1 MLACFGLHP
10 KLGPIANWG
19 LALEKKALKVDT
31 EKFQTSEPGIFAIGD
46 VNTYPGKKKLILS
59 GFHEAAL
66 AAFGVQHHVYP
77 AEAAVPAVHDDQPHH
92 ARAARRRAAGMN
104 AMTAARLPELLKIL
118 DLERIED
125 NLFRGDSRDVGAP
138 QVFGGQVLGQAL
150 VAASRTVEGR
160 QVHSLHAYF
169 LRRGDLSVPIV
180 FEVDRSRDGGSFTS
194 RRVVAIQH
202 GQPILTMSASFQVS
216 EPGLDH
222 QAPMPEAPP
231 PESLRDLAEVEAE
244 VIERMPHKAAGYFR
258 NQRPFEFRAV
268 SPDDY
273 LTREKRPAHKLVW
286 FRVTGKLPDD
296 QALHR
301 CLLTY
306 VSDYHLLATAT
317 MPHGVNFLELQVAS
331 IDHAIWFHRDLR
343 VDDWM
348 LYAIESPSASGARG
362 FSRGAIYARD
372 GALVAS
378 VAQEGLI
385 REDSAWT
392 RPAGQQV

>member
-1 MLACFGLHP
+1 
-10 KLGPIANWG
+10 
-19 LALEKKALKVDT
+19 
-31 EKFQTSEPGIFAIGD
+31 
-46 VNTYPGKKKLILS
+46 
-59 GFHEAAL
+59 
-66 AAFGVQHHVYP
+66 
-77 AEAAVPAVHDDQPHH
+77 
-92 ARAARRRAAGMN
+92 
-104 AMTAARLPELLKIL
+104 MTASRLPDLLKLL

-125 NLFRGDSRDVGAP
+125 NLFRGESRDVGAP

-194 RRVVAIQH
+194 RRVVAVQH
-202 GQPILTMSASFQVS
+202 GQPILTMSASFQVA
-216 EPGLDH
+216 EPGLEH

-231 PESLRDLAEVEAE
+231 PESLRDLAELEAE
-244 VIERMPHKAAGYFR
+244 VIERMPHKVTGYFR

-273 LTREKRPAHKLVW
+273 LTREKRPARKLVW
-286 FRVTGKLPDD
+286 FRVTGRLPED
-296 QALHR
+296 QTLHR

-317 MPHGVNFLELQVAS
+317 MPHGVNFLQLQVAS
-331 IDHAIWFHRDLR
+331 IDHAIWFHRDLQL
-343 VDDWM
+343 DDWL

-385 REDSAWT
+385 RENSRWS

>member
-1 MLACFGLHP
+1 M
-10 KLGPIANWG
+10 
-19 LALEKKALKVDT
+19 D
-31 EKFQTSEPGIFAIGD
+31 
-46 VNTYPGKKKLILS
+46 
-59 GFHEAAL
+59 
-66 AAFGVQHHVYP
+66 
-77 AEAAVPAVHDDQPHH
+77 
-92 ARAARRRAAGMN
+92 
-104 AMTAARLPELLKIL
+104 ARLSDILKLL

-160 QVHSLHAYF
+160 PVHSLHAYF

-202 GQPILTMSASFQVS
+202 GQPILTMSASFQVA
-216 EPGLDH
+216 EPGLEH
-222 QAPMPEAPP
+222 QSTMPEAPQ
-231 PESLRDLAEVEAE
+231 PETLQDLGEIEAQL
-244 VIERMPHKAAGYFR
+244 VERMPHKAGGFFR

-268 SPDDY
+268 SPLDY
-273 LTREKRPAHKLVW
+273 LSPAKRPAAKQVW
-286 FRVTGKLPDD
+286 FRVVGRLPDD

-317 MPHGVNFLELQVAS
+317 LPHGVPFIQLHLAS
-331 IDHAIWFHRDLR
+331 VDHAIWFHRDLR
-343 VDDWM
+343 VDEWL
-348 LYAIESPSASGARG
+348 LYVIESPSASGARG
-362 FSRGAIYARD
+362 FSRGSIYSQD
-372 GALVAS
+372 GRLVAS

-385 REDSAWT
+385 RQDSRWT
-392 RPAGQQV
+392 KPAGHQT

>member
-1 MLACFGLHP
+1 
-10 KLGPIANWG
+10 
-19 LALEKKALKVDT
+19 
-31 EKFQTSEPGIFAIGD
+31 
-46 VNTYPGKKKLILS
+46 
-59 GFHEAAL
+59 
-66 AAFGVQHHVYP
+66 
-77 AEAAVPAVHDDQPHH
+77 
-92 ARAARRRAAGMN
+92 
-104 AMTAARLPELLKIL
+104 MTASRLPDLLKLL

-125 NLFRGDSRDVGAP
+125 NLFRGESRDVGAP

-194 RRVVAIQH
+194 RRVVAVQH
-202 GQPILTMSASFQVS
+202 GQPILTMSASFQVA
-216 EPGLDH
+216 EPGLEH
-222 QAPMPEAPP
+222 QAPMPEAPL
-231 PESLRDLAEVEAE
+231 PESLRDLAELEAE
-244 VIERMPHKAAGYFR
+244 VIERMPHKVTGYFR

-273 LTREKRPAHKLVW
+273 LTREKRPARKLVW
-286 FRVTGKLPDD
+286 FRVTGQLPAD
-296 QALHR
+296 QTLHR

-331 IDHAIWFHRDLR
+331 IDHAIWFHRDLQ
-343 VDDWM
+343 VDDWL

-385 REDSAWT
+385 RENSRWS

>member
-1 MLACFGLHP
+1 M
-10 KLGPIANWG
+10 
-19 LALEKKALKVDT
+19 
-31 EKFQTSEPGIFAIGD
+31 TSE
-46 VNTYPGKKKLILS
+46 
-59 GFHEAAL
+59 
-66 AAFGVQHHVYP
+66 
-77 AEAAVPAVHDDQPHH
+77 
-92 ARAARRRAAGMN
+92 
-104 AMTAARLPELLKIL
+104 RLPDLLKIL
-118 DLERIED
+118 DLERVED

-169 LRRGDLSVPIV
+169 LRRGDLEVPIV

-202 GQPILTMSASFQVS
+202 GQPILTMSASFQAS

-222 QAPMPEAPP
+222 QAPMPDAPP
-231 PESLRDLAEVEAE
+231 PESLSDLAVLEAE
-244 VIERMPHKAAGYFR
+244 VIERMPHKVSGYFR

-268 SPDDY
+268 NPDDY
-273 LTREKRPAHKLVW
+273 LTREKRPARKLVW
-286 FRVTGKLPDD
+286 FRVTGRLPDD

-317 MPHGVNFLELQVAS
+317 MPHGVNFLEMQVAS

-343 VDDWM
+343 VDEWM
-348 LYAIESPSASGARG
+348 LYVIESPSASGARG

-372 GALVAS
+372 GGLVAS

-385 REDSAWT
+385 REHSSWT

>member
-1 MLACFGLHP
+1 
-10 KLGPIANWG
+10 
-19 LALEKKALKVDT
+19 
-31 EKFQTSEPGIFAIGD
+31 
-46 VNTYPGKKKLILS
+46 
-59 GFHEAAL
+59 
-66 AAFGVQHHVYP
+66 
-77 AEAAVPAVHDDQPHH
+77 
-92 ARAARRRAAGMN
+92 
-104 AMTAARLPELLKIL
+104 MTASRLPDLLKLL

-125 NLFRGDSRDVGAP
+125 NLFRGESRDVGAP

-194 RRVVAIQH
+194 RRVVAVQH
-202 GQPILTMSASFQVS
+202 GQPILTMSASFQVA
-216 EPGLDH
+216 EPGLEH

-231 PESLRDLAEVEAE
+231 PESLRDLAELEAE
-244 VIERMPHKAAGYFR
+244 VIERMPHKVTGYFR

-273 LTREKRPAHKLVW
+273 LTREKRPARKLVW
-286 FRVTGKLPDD
+286 FRVTGQLAAD
-296 QALHR
+296 QTLHR

-317 MPHGVNFLELQVAS
+317 MPHGVNFLQLQVAS
-331 IDHAIWFHRDLR
+331 IDHAIWFHRDLQ
-343 VDDWM
+343 VDDWL

-385 REDSAWT
+385 RENSRWT

>member
-1 MLACFGLHP
+1 M
-10 KLGPIANWG
+10 
-19 LALEKKALKVDT
+19 
-31 EKFQTSEPGIFAIGD
+31 TSE
-46 VNTYPGKKKLILS
+46 
-59 GFHEAAL
+59 
-66 AAFGVQHHVYP
+66 
-77 AEAAVPAVHDDQPHH
+77 
-92 ARAARRRAAGMN
+92 
-104 AMTAARLPELLKIL
+104 RLPDLLKIL

-150 VAASRTVEGR
+150 VAASRTVEER

-169 LRRGDLSVPIV
+169 LRRGDLEVPIV

-222 QAPMPEAPP
+222 QAPMPEAPA
-231 PESLRDLAEVEAE
+231 PESLRDLGEIEAE
-244 VIERMPHKAAGYFR
+244 IIERMPHKVTGYFR

-268 SPDDY
+268 SPEDY
-273 LTREKRPAHKLVW
+273 LTRQKRPARKLVW
-286 FRVTGKLPDD
+286 FRVTGRLPDD

-317 MPHGVNFLELQVAS
+317 MPHGVNFLEMQVAS

-343 VDDWM
+343 VDEWM

-362 FSRGAIYARD
+362 FSRGAIYRARRQPRCQRCAGRAD
-372 GALVAS
+372 PR
-378 VAQEGLI
+378 AQQL
-385 REDSAWT
+385 D
-392 RPAGQQV
+392 PAGRTASLGSQGTPHVH

>member
-1 MLACFGLHP
+1 L
-10 KLGPIANWG
+10 
-19 LALEKKALKVDT
+19 
-31 EKFQTSEPGIFAIGD
+31 
-46 VNTYPGKKKLILS
+46 
-59 GFHEAAL
+59 
-66 AAFGVQHHVYP
+66 
-77 AEAAVPAVHDDQPHH
+77 
-92 ARAARRRAAGMN
+92 
-104 AMTAARLPELLKIL
+104 TAARLPELLKIL

-125 NLFRGDSRDVGAP
+125 NLFRGESRDIGAP

-202 GQPILTMSASFQVS
+202 GQPILTMSASFQID

-222 QAPMPEAPP
+222 AAPMPAAPP
-231 PESLRDLAEVEAE
+231 PESLRDLAELEAE
-244 VIERMPHKAAGYFR
+244 LIERMPHKVTGYFR

-268 SPDDY
+268 DPMEY
-273 LTREKRPAHKLVW
+273 LTRDKRPASKKVW
-286 FRVTGKLPDD
+286 FRLVGSLPEDP
-296 QALHR
+296 ALHR

-306 VSDYHLLATAT
+306 VSDYHLLPTAT
-317 MPHGVNFLELQVAS
+317 MPHGVNFLELQMAS

-343 VDDWM
+343 VDDWL
-348 LYAIESPSASGARG
+348 LYVMDSPSASGARG

-372 GALVAS
+372 GRLVAS
-378 VAQEGLI
+378 VAQEGLM
-385 REDSAWT
+385 REHSAWT
-392 RPAGQQV
+392 KPAGQQV

>member
-1 MLACFGLHP
+1 L
-10 KLGPIANWG
+10 
-19 LALEKKALKVDT
+19 
-31 EKFQTSEPGIFAIGD
+31 
-46 VNTYPGKKKLILS
+46 
-59 GFHEAAL
+59 
-66 AAFGVQHHVYP
+66 
-77 AEAAVPAVHDDQPHH
+77 
-92 ARAARRRAAGMN
+92 
-104 AMTAARLPELLKIL
+104 TAARLPELLKIL

-125 NLFRGDSRDVGAP
+125 NLFRGDSRDIGAP

-194 RRVVAIQH
+194 RRVVAVQH
-202 GQPILTMSASFQVS
+202 GQPILTMSASFQAT

-222 QAPMPEAPP
+222 QAPMPAAAP

-244 VIERMPHKAAGYFR
+244 LIDSMPHRLTGYFR

-268 SPDDY
+268 CPDDF
-273 LTREKRPAHKLVW
+273 LTRDKRAASKLVW
-286 FRVTGKLPDD
+286 FRVIGELPEE

-306 VSDYHLLATAT
+306 VSDYHLLPTAT
-317 MPHGVNFLELQVAS
+317 MPHGVNFFELQMAS

-343 VDDWM
+343 VDDWL
-348 LYAIESPSASGARG
+348 LYVMDSPSASGARG

-378 VAQEGLI
+378 VAQEGLM
-385 REDSAWT
+385 REHSGWT
-392 RPAGQQV
+392 KPAGRQV

>member
-1 MLACFGLHP
+1 
-10 KLGPIANWG
+10 
-19 LALEKKALKVDT
+19 V
-31 EKFQTSEPGIFAIGD
+31 TSP
-46 VNTYPGKKKLILS
+46 
-59 GFHEAAL
+59 
-66 AAFGVQHHVYP
+66 
-77 AEAAVPAVHDDQPHH
+77 
-92 ARAARRRAAGMN
+92 
-104 AMTAARLPELLKIL
+104 RLPELLQLL

-125 NLFRGDSRDVGAP
+125 NLFRGESRDVGAP

-202 GQPILTMSASFQVS
+202 GQPILTMSASFQIA
-216 EPGLDH
+216 EPGLEH

-231 PESLRDLAEVEAE
+231 PESLRDLAEIEAE
-244 VIERMPHKAAGYFR
+244 VIERMPQKVTGYFR

-268 SPDDY
+268 NPMEY
-273 LTREKRPAHKLVW
+273 LTRDRRPAAKQVW
-286 FRVTGKLPDD
+286 FRVIGSLPDD

-343 VDDWM
+343 VDDWH
-348 LYAIESPSASGARG
+348 LYAMESPSASGARG
-362 FSRGAIYARD
+362 FSRGSIYARD
-372 GALVAS
+372 GRLVAS
-378 VAQEGLI
+378 VAQEGLV
-385 REDSAWT
+385 REHSGWS
-392 RPAGQQV
+392 RPAGNQV

>member
-1 MLACFGLHP
+1 
-10 KLGPIANWG
+10 
-19 LALEKKALKVDT
+19 
-31 EKFQTSEPGIFAIGD
+31 
-46 VNTYPGKKKLILS
+46 
-59 GFHEAAL
+59 
-66 AAFGVQHHVYP
+66 
-77 AEAAVPAVHDDQPHH
+77 
-92 ARAARRRAAGMN
+92 
-104 AMTAARLPELLKIL
+104 MTASRLPDLLKLL

-125 NLFRGDSRDVGAP
+125 NLFRGESRDVGAP

-194 RRVVAIQH
+194 RRVVAVQH
-202 GQPILTMSASFQVS
+202 GQPILTMSASFQVA
-216 EPGLDH
+216 EPGLEH

-231 PESLRDLAEVEAE
+231 PESLRDLAELEAE
-244 VIERMPHKAAGYFR
+244 VIERMPHKVTGYFS

-273 LTREKRPAHKLVW
+273 LTREKRPARKLVW
-286 FRVTGKLPDD
+286 FRVTGRLPED
-296 QALHR
+296 QTLHR

-317 MPHGVNFLELQVAS
+317 MPHGVNFLQLQVAS
-331 IDHAIWFHRDLR
+331 IDHAIWFHRDLQ
-343 VDDWM
+343 VDDWL

-385 REDSAWT
+385 RENSRWS

>member
-1 MLACFGLHP
+1 M
-10 KLGPIANWG
+10 
-19 LALEKKALKVDT
+19 D
-31 EKFQTSEPGIFAIGD
+31 S
-46 VNTYPGKKKLILS
+46 
-59 GFHEAAL
+59 
-66 AAFGVQHHVYP
+66 
-77 AEAAVPAVHDDQPHH
+77 
-92 ARAARRRAAGMN
+92 
-104 AMTAARLPELLKIL
+104 RLPEMLKLL
-118 DLERIED
+118 DLEQIED
-125 NLFRGDSRDVGAP
+125 NLFRGESRDVGAP

-180 FEVDRSRDGGSFTS
+180 FNVERSRDGGSFTS

-202 GQPILTMSASFQVS
+202 GQPILTMSASFQIV

-222 QAPMPEAPP
+222 QSPMPKAPP
-231 PESLRDLAEVEAE
+231 PEELKDLGEIEAALL
-244 VIERMPHKAAGYFR
+244 ERVPHKVSAYFR

-268 SPDDY
+268 NPRDY
-273 LTREKRPAHKLVW
+273 LDPAKRAPERQIW
-286 FRVTGKLPDD
+286 FRVVDRLPDD

-317 MPHGVNFLELQVAS
+317 LPHGVPFLQLQLAS

-343 VDDWM
+343 VDEWL
-348 LYAIESPSASGARG
+348 LYSIESPSASGARG
-362 FSRGAIYARD
+362 FCRGSIFTRD
-372 GALVAS
+372 GRLVAS

-385 REDSAWT
+385 RPDSRWT

>member
-1 MLACFGLHP
+1 MSV
-10 KLGPIANWG
+10 
-19 LALEKKALKVDT
+19 E
-31 EKFQTSEPGIFAIGD
+31 S
-46 VNTYPGKKKLILS
+46 
-59 GFHEAAL
+59 
-66 AAFGVQHHVYP
+66 
-77 AEAAVPAVHDDQPHH
+77 
-92 ARAARRRAAGMN
+92 
-104 AMTAARLPELLKIL
+104 RLPEMLKLL

-125 NLFRGDSRDVGAP
+125 NLFRGESRDVGAP

-202 GQPILTMSASFQVS
+202 GQPILTMSASFQVA

-231 PESLRDLAEVEAE
+231 PESLRDLGEIEAE
-244 VIERMPHKAAGYFR
+244 LIERLPHKVTGYFR

-268 SPDDY
+268 NPTDY
-273 LTREKRPAHKLVW
+273 LTRDKRPAMKQVW

-306 VSDYHLLATAT
+306 VSDFHLLATAT
-317 MPHGVNFLELQVAS
+317 MPHGVSFLELQVAS

-343 VDDWM
+343 VDDWL

-362 FSRGAIYARD
+362 FCRGTIYSREGR
-372 GALVAS
+372 LVAS

-385 REDSAWT
+385 REHSRWS
-392 RPAGQQV
+392 RPAGQQA

>member
-1 MLACFGLHP
+1 M
-10 KLGPIANWG
+10 
-19 LALEKKALKVDT
+19 
-31 EKFQTSEPGIFAIGD
+31 TS
-46 VNTYPGKKKLILS
+46 
-59 GFHEAAL
+59 
-66 AAFGVQHHVYP
+66 
-77 AEAAVPAVHDDQPHH
+77 
-92 ARAARRRAAGMN
+92 
-104 AMTAARLPELLKIL
+104 ARLPELLNLL

-194 RRVVAIQH
+194 RRVAAIQH
-202 GQPILTMSASFQVS
+202 GQQILTMSASFQDP

-231 PESLRDLAEVEAE
+231 PESLRDLAELEAE
-244 VIERMPHKAAGYFR
+244 VIERMPQKVTGYFR

-268 SPDDY
+268 NPDDY
-273 LTREKRPAHKLVW
+273 LTRDKRPARKLVW
-286 FRVTGKLPDD
+286 FRVVGKLPDD

-343 VDDWM
+343 VDQWM

-362 FSRGAIYARD
+362 FSRGAIYSRD
-372 GALVAS
+372 GSLVAS

-385 REDSAWT
+385 REHSGWT
-392 RPAGQQV
+392 RPAGNQV

>member
-1 MLACFGLHP
+1 
-10 KLGPIANWG
+10 
-19 LALEKKALKVDT
+19 
-31 EKFQTSEPGIFAIGD
+31 
-46 VNTYPGKKKLILS
+46 
-59 GFHEAAL
+59 
-66 AAFGVQHHVYP
+66 
-77 AEAAVPAVHDDQPHH
+77 
-92 ARAARRRAAGMN
+92 
-104 AMTAARLPELLKIL
+104 MTASRLPDLLKL
-118 DLERIED
+118 RDLERIED
-125 NLFRGDSRDVGAP
+125 NLFRGESRDVGAP

-194 RRVVAIQH
+194 RRVVAVQH
-202 GQPILTMSASFQVS
+202 GQPILTMSASFQVA

-231 PESLRDLAEVEAE
+231 PESLRDLAELEAE
-244 VIERMPHKAAGYFR
+244 VIERMPHKVTGYFR

-268 SPDDY
+268 SPDDH
-273 LTREKRPAHKLVW
+273 LTREKRPARKLVW
-286 FRVTGKLPDD
+286 FRVTGELSAD
-296 QALHR
+296 QTLHR

-343 VDDWM
+343 VDDWL

-362 FSRGAIYARD
+362 FSRGAIYSRD

-385 REDSAWT
+385 RENSRWS

>member
-1 MLACFGLHP
+1 
-10 KLGPIANWG
+10 
-19 LALEKKALKVDT
+19 V
-31 EKFQTSEPGIFAIGD
+31 
-46 VNTYPGKKKLILS
+46 
-59 GFHEAAL
+59 
-66 AAFGVQHHVYP
+66 
-77 AEAAVPAVHDDQPHH
+77 
-92 ARAARRRAAGMN
+92 
-104 AMTAARLPELLKIL
+104 TAARLPELLKIL

-125 NLFRGDSRDVGAP
+125 NLFRGESRDVGAP

-202 GQPILTMSASFQVS
+202 GQPILTMSASFQVD

-222 QAPMPEAPP
+222 QAPMPAAPP
-231 PESLRDLAEVEAE
+231 PESLRDLAALEAE
-244 VIERMPHKAAGYFR
+244 VVERMPHKVTGYFR

-273 LTREKRPAHKLVW
+273 LTRGKRPASKLVW
-286 FRVTGKLPDD
+286 FRVVGELPDH

-306 VSDYHLLATAT
+306 VSDYHLLPTAT
-317 MPHGVNFLELQVAS
+317 MPHGVNILELQVAS

-343 VDDWM
+343 VDEWM

-362 FSRGAIYARD
+362 LSRGSIYSRD
-372 GALVAS
+372 GLLVAS

-385 REDSAWT
+385 REHSGWT
-392 RPAGQQV
+392 KPAGNQV

>member
-1 MLACFGLHP
+1 M
-10 KLGPIANWG
+10 
-19 LALEKKALKVDT
+19 
-31 EKFQTSEPGIFAIGD
+31 TS
-46 VNTYPGKKKLILS
+46 
-59 GFHEAAL
+59 
-66 AAFGVQHHVYP
+66 
-77 AEAAVPAVHDDQPHH
+77 
-92 ARAARRRAAGMN
+92 
-104 AMTAARLPELLKIL
+104 ARLPDLLRLL

-194 RRVVAIQH
+194 RRVVAVQH
-202 GQPILTMSASFQVS
+202 GQPILTMSASFQAS

-222 QAPMPEAPP
+222 QSPMPDAPP
-231 PESLRDLAEVEAE
+231 PESLRDLAELEAE
-244 VIERMPHKAAGYFR
+244 IIERMPHKVTGYFR

-268 SPDDY
+268 SPGDY

-286 FRVTGKLPDD
+286 FRVTGRLDED

-331 IDHAIWFHRDLR
+331 IDHAIWFHRDVR

-362 FSRGAIYARD
+362 FSRGAIYSRD

-385 REDSAWT
+385 REGSRWT

>member
-1 MLACFGLHP
+1 
-10 KLGPIANWG
+10 
-19 LALEKKALKVDT
+19 
-31 EKFQTSEPGIFAIGD
+31 
-46 VNTYPGKKKLILS
+46 
-59 GFHEAAL
+59 
-66 AAFGVQHHVYP
+66 
-77 AEAAVPAVHDDQPHH
+77 
-92 ARAARRRAAGMN
+92 
-104 AMTAARLPELLKIL
+104 MTAARLPELLKIL

-125 NLFRGDSRDVGAP
+125 NLFRGESRDVGAP

-202 GQPILTMSASFQVS
+202 GQPILTMSASFHAG
-216 EPGLDH
+216 EPGLEH
-222 QAPMPEAPP
+222 QAPMPDAPP
-231 PESLRDLAEVEAE
+231 PESLRDLAAVEAE
-244 VIERMPHKAAGYFR
+244 VMERMPHRARGYFR

-273 LTREKRPAHKLVW
+273 LTREKRPAHKQVW
-286 FRVTGKLPDD
+286 FRVLGQMPDD
-296 QALHR
+296 QSLHR
-301 CLLTY
+301 SLLAY
-306 VSDYHLLATAT
+306 VSDYHLLPTAT

-343 VDDWM
+343 LDDWL
-348 LYAIESPSASGARG
+348 LYEIESPSASGARG

-372 GALVAS
+372 GRLVAS

-385 REDSAWT
+385 REHSGWT

>member
-1 MLACFGLHP
+1 
-10 KLGPIANWG
+10 
-19 LALEKKALKVDT
+19 
-31 EKFQTSEPGIFAIGD
+31 
-46 VNTYPGKKKLILS
+46 
-59 GFHEAAL
+59 
-66 AAFGVQHHVYP
+66 
-77 AEAAVPAVHDDQPHH
+77 
-92 ARAARRRAAGMN
+92 
-104 AMTAARLPELLKIL
+104 MTTDSSRLPELLRIL

-125 NLFRGDSRDVGAP
+125 NLFRGESRDVGAP

-194 RRVVAIQH
+194 RRVVAVQH
-202 GQPILTMSASFQVS
+202 GQPILTMSASFQIA

-222 QAPMPEAPP
+222 QSAMPEAPP
-231 PESLRDLAEVEAE
+231 PESLRDLAELEAE
-244 VIERMPHKAAGYFR
+244 VIERMPQKVTGYFR

-268 SPDDY
+268 SPADY
-273 LTREKRPAHKLVW
+273 LTREKRPARKLVW
-286 FRVTGKLPDD
+286 FRVTGQVPRD
-296 QALHR
+296 QSLQR
-301 CLLTY
+301 CLLAY

-317 MPHGVNFLELQVAS
+317 LPHGVNFLELQVAS
-331 IDHAIWFHRDLR
+331 IDHAIWFHRDFN
-343 VDDWM
+343 VDDWL

-362 FSRGAIYARD
+362 FSRGSIYTRD
-372 GALVAS
+372 GRLVAS

-385 REDSAWT
+385 REHSGWT